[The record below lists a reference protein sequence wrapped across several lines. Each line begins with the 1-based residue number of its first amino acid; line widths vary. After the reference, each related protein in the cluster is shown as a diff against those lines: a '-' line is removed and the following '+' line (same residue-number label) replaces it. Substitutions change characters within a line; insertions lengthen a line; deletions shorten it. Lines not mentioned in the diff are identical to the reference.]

1 MTAAN
6 AKIKMRNGIFLA
18 PFHPVDEDPTLC
30 IHRDLELVEHLDRLG
45 YEEAWVG
52 EHHSA
57 GYEIIAS
64 PELFI
69 AAAAER
75 TKRIKLG
82 TGVVSLPYHNPLT
95 VANRIIQLDHQT
107 RGRVMFG
114 VGPGLLPSDAF
125 QLGID
130 PSTQRDRMVESLEV
144 ILDLFHGKRVTKK
157 TDWFNLVNATIQVR
171 PYTWPHPEIAVA
183 SSVTPSGG
191 KLAGRHGFGMLCVA
205 ATQAGGYDALGIN
218 WKIANEVAGEH
229 GRTMDPS
236 RLRLVGPVHIA
247 HTKQQAFENVRFGF
261 EKWAE
266 YFTKINPGGA
276 VQAMPLDQML
286 EARIKEGV
294 IVVGTPDDAIAQ
306 IKRLQ
311 AKQGQF
317 GAFLQLA
324 HNWADFDQ
332 TKKSYELWQRFVTP
346 VINSAN
352 VGREEAYD
360 WATDPARAQQ
370 FIGAAMNAAMQTI
383 QKHHESEAAKAAK
396 KGQAAE

>member
-1 MTAAN
+1 MT
-6 AKIKMRNGIFLA
+6 IKLRNGIFLA

-57 GYEIIAS
+57 GYEIIPS

-95 VANRIIQLDHQT
+95 TANRIIQLDHQT
-107 RGRVMFG
+107 MGRVMFG

-125 QLGID
+125 QMGID
-130 PSTQRDRMVESLEV
+130 PSVQRDRMVQAIEV
-144 ILDLFHGKRVTKK
+144 ILRLFAGERVTHK
-157 TDWFNLVNATIQVR
+157 TDWFTLVDATCQVR

-205 ATQAGGYDALGIN
+205 ATQTGGYDALGIN
-218 WKIANEVAGEH
+218 WKVANDTAAEH
-229 GRTMDPS
+229 GRKMDPE

-247 HTKQQAFENVRFGF
+247 ETREQAFANIKFGF
-261 EKWAE
+261 DKWRD
-266 YFTKINPGGA
+266 YFAGITA
-276 VQAMPLDQML
+276 VAGREGMNDQSVEDL
-286 EARIKEGV
+286 IKEGV

-306 IKRLQ
+306 LRRLQ
-311 AKQGQF
+311 EKQGEF
-317 GAFLQLA
+317 GCFLQLA
-324 HNWADFDQ
+324 HNWANFEH
-332 TKKSYELWQRFVTP
+332 TKKSYELWQRHVTP
-346 VINSAN
+346 VINKAN
-352 VGREEAYD
+352 VAREEAFA
-360 WATDPARAQQ
+360 WARDHRER
-370 FIGAAMNAAMQTI
+370 FIGAAIGAAMSTI
-383 QKHHESEAAKAAK
+383 QKHQEEEARKAGAAAKAA
-396 KGQAAE
+396 E